1 MDSNRDQ
8 PLAGDLSALAWVQDE
23 LRRTLDQAHKALR
36 RHLRELEQRGAVEA
50 DAEAVVPTAVLQART
65 LIHQGAGALHMI
77 GLPAAARVLSA
88 SEQAVARL
96 AERAAPFDEAAVQ
109 AVEQASF
116 ALLDYLRRALA
127 GQPESPLTLFPQYQ
141 AVLSIAKADRI
152 HPADLWEATE
162 QAEPVPT
169 WDSGFAPL
177 EPDPQVHAA
186 IESAM
191 LKVLRRHDS
200 GSLQRMSD
208 LFAGLSET
216 AEGRTAALWQLAS
229 AFFEAQSLGALKPDL
244 YTKRLISRL
253 LAQLRAVER
262 GATDGPA
269 RLLRDLRF
277 FCAQARPLAGDVAPR
292 LAQVRAGMRLGGAE
306 PVDYTRSPLGRFDPA
321 LLPLARRRVAALK
334 ESWSALVSGDAA
346 LGAAVPEQGALV
358 AESVRQLYPQGDGLA
373 EALLAATQR
382 GTAPSPAMAMEVAT
396 ALLCVDAS
404 LDDVDLAG
412 DAMQERVQRLAERLT
427 TVHTGG
433 EQPPVE
439 PWMEALYREVSDR
452 QTMGSVVQELRAAL
466 AEVEQRL
473 DRFSRH
479 PDDRDALGTV
489 PGALASMRGV
499 LSVLGLDQASHAV
512 QRMRE
517 DIEAVLAAP
526 GDAGEMAT
534 QLVDNVGALSFMID
548 MLGVQP
554 QLAKSL
560 FRFDAASGRFAAVMG
575 HVRAVEPAAP
585 TAEAELIEQV
595 QTLADSATD
604 ERLSDADLSR
614 TLDSL
619 THHAVAADAPQLAEK
634 AAQARDALASATNDA
649 ERDAARAGIAS
660 SLGEFVARQELS
672 PPPESPRSRPMPLDE
687 EPDDMREI
695 FFEEAREVVETAQ
708 AALQDLENHP
718 QDLEALTTV
727 RRAFH
732 TLKGSSRMVGLRDYG
747 EAAWACEQLFNT
759 RLAEAQAEADAPLR
773 EFSARALDS
782 FAQWVESLADGRGEL
797 PDHGRALVAEAHA
810 LRLRQPFSA
819 PVAQAP
825 AAAAPAPVSAAP
837 APVAPVPA
845 PVSATAETLPMEL
858 MPEVEPAPAS
868 AAVAAV
874 APPPQHEVD
883 EPAATQPMADEPTTF
898 RLPPAPAAPARPA
911 AVEWASTAEV
921 PLSDAFAP
929 AGVSATVDLELDL
942 DWPSADVAAAP
953 AADAAP
959 GPVDTAEPAPADA
972 DTDEAERY
980 KVVGP
985 LRIQIALFN
994 IFLNEADEQSRRLG
1008 VEIAEWQHE
1017 LQRPASE
1024 AAIALAHSLAG
1035 NSAAVGYS
1043 DLSNLARRLE
1053 HGLERSAARGQG
1065 QAAEVQLFA
1074 DVAEEIRRLLH
1085 QFAAGFLKPVSPEL
1099 LARLDAHEAHEAQEA
1114 LAAGRSELVEPAAA
1128 EGDEPDAAV
1137 SLVDEPLPQDMPP
1150 PDEVLAEHA
1159 LPEVAELPGLETAE
1173 ASVDHVAEPA
1183 PELVAAEALDDAQA
1197 QPVDEG
1203 PGLGEGAV
1211 AETLPAGEPVLPEEP
1226 VLADELVLADD
1237 ALPVAEVSELPAA
1250 QPADRVDE
1258 DEDAYATRQ
1267 APLGAVR
1274 FTALDEPAEPTQD
1287 RPMAAAPARD
1297 AVWGDIREDLG
1308 TDDAIDDELIAIFL
1322 DEGRELLPALAEAVR
1337 EWEARP
1343 TQEQPAAAAMRVLHT
1358 LKGSARLAGAMRL
1371 GEMAH
1376 RLETAIGV
1384 VRAQGG
1390 ADAAVLG
1397 QLLNGVDAL
1406 AEEFERLQAGPTEA
1420 DASAPLGAVSGE
1432 AAPAVPAASALPT
1445 LTEALPT
1452 VSVVAVDA
1460 PAALATPTLPDPFA
1474 APAADISPAEAAP
1487 GRAGDTVPGAEAA
1500 AGIDWGR
1507 FVRAAAS
1514 QAAGPAGAGAAEA
1527 LSAVVRVRAPLLE
1540 RLVTHAGEVGIA
1552 RARIESDMTQLQ
1564 GSLKELTDNLD
1575 RLRRQLRDLELQ
1587 AETQMASRMEAARQ
1601 AHQSFDPLEM
1611 DRFTRVQELTR
1622 MLAESVGDVG
1632 TVQRGIQQTLQ
1643 STEDQLAVQARLT
1656 RELQDDLLRARM
1668 VEFDTLSDR
1677 LYRVVRQ
1684 AAKESGKQVRLNLVG
1699 GAIELDRSVLD
1710 RMAPAFEHL
1719 LRNAVVHGIE
1729 APALRQAVGKDPAG
1743 QIEIVL
1749 QQAGNE
1755 VRIDVRDDGA
1765 GLNLAR
1771 IADRARQLGVL
1782 SPDARPTEAELA
1794 GLIFQPG
1801 FSTADQVTELAGRG
1815 VGMDV
1820 VRAEVTSLGG
1830 RIETASATGR
1840 GTAFQLLLPLTTAV
1854 TQVVAV
1860 ACGEL
1865 QVAVPAT
1872 LVETVRRVPVDEVEA
1887 AYRSGLLRHGDQ
1899 DLPFFWLG
1907 SLLQHG
1913 VRGTTEGRTASIV
1926 IARSAD
1932 QRVALHVSQIVGNQE
1947 VVVKNL
1953 GPQLA
1958 RLPGLAGMSLL
1969 ASGETVLIYNPV
1981 ALATVYGAD
1990 ARQRLLHWQAGQQV
2004 EDRQPE
2010 ATAAVVAPV
2019 TEAAVP
2025 REENRAPL
2033 VLVVD
2038 DSLTVRRVTQRLL
2051 QREGYRVTLA
2061 RDGLDALEKLADERP
2076 AVMLSDIEMPRMD
2089 GFDLVRNVRGDARL
2103 HDLPVVMIT
2112 SRIAQ
2117 KHREHAQ
2124 ELGVD
2129 HYLGKPY
2136 DEEALLSLVRSYAY
2150 PAVPA

>member
-36 RHLRELEQRGAVEA
+36 RHLRELEQRGAVEP
-50 DAEAVVPTAVLQART
+50 DGEAVVPTAVLQART

-77 GLPAAARVLSA
+77 GLPAAARVLAA

-96 AERAAPFDEAAVQ
+96 ADRAAPFDEAAVQ

-141 AVLSIAKADRI
+141 AVLAIAKAERI

-191 LKVLRRHDS
+191 LKVLRHHDS
-200 GSLQRMSD
+200 ASLQRMSD

-216 AEGRTAALWQLAS
+216 AEGRAAALWQLAS
-229 AFFEAQSLGALKPDL
+229 AFFEGQAVGALKPDL
-244 YTKRLISRL
+244 YTKRLVSRL

-277 FCAQARPLAGDVAPR
+277 FCAQARPMAGEVAPR
-292 LAQVRAGMRLGGAE
+292 LAQVRAGMRLGDAE

-334 ESWSALVSGDAA
+334 ESWSALVAGDAA

-358 AESVRQLYPQGDGLA
+358 AESVRQLYPRGDGLA

-382 GTAPSPAMAMEVAT
+382 GSAPSPAMAMEVAT

-412 DAMQERVQRLAERLT
+412 DAMQERVQRLADRLS

-452 QTMGSVVQELRAAL
+452 QTMGSVVQELRASL

-479 PDDRDALGTV
+479 PDDREALGAV

-517 DIEAVLAAP
+517 DIEAVMAAP
-526 GDAGEMAT
+526 ADASEMAL

-560 FRFDAASGRFAAVMG
+560 FRFDAATGRFAAVMG
-575 HVRAVEPAAP
+575 HARAAEPTLP
-585 TAEAELIEQV
+585 TAETELIEQV

-634 AAQARDALASATNDA
+634 AAQARDALTSATNDA

-660 SLGEFVARQELS
+660 SLGEFVARQEMT
-672 PPPESPRSRPMPLDE
+672 PPPESPRSRPMPLDD

-695 FFEEAREVVETAQ
+695 FFEEAREVVETAR

-747 EAAWACEQLFNT
+747 EAAWACEQLYNT
-759 RLAEAQAEADAPLR
+759 RLAEAQAEADTALR
-773 EFSARALDS
+773 DFSGRALDS
-782 FAQWVESLADGRGEL
+782 FAQWVESLAEGRGEL

-810 LRLRQPFSA
+810 LRLRQP
-819 PVAQAP
+819 VAT
-825 AAAAPAPVSAAP
+825 APAPAPTP
-837 APVAPVPA
+837 APAPVPA
-845 PVSATAETLPMEL
+845 PAPAAPAADAVASAAETLPMDL
-858 MPEVEPAPAS
+858 APEPEPPAPAPLLG
-868 AAVAAV
+868 ADAFEL
-874 APPPQHEVD
+874 P
-883 EPAATQPMADEPTTF
+883 ADEPTTF
-898 RLPPAPAAPARPA
+898 RLPPATAAPSPA

-921 PLSDAFAP
+921 PLFDALASSRGDGP
-929 AGVSATVDLELDL
+929 ATVDLELDL
-942 DWPSADVAAAP
+942 SWPQEPVAADAPTTAPMAAAEP
-953 AADAAP
+953 AADAA
-959 GPVDTAEPAPADA
+959 EPEPDH
-972 DTDEAERY
+972 AERY

-1017 LQRPASE
+1017 LPRPVSE

-1053 HGLERSAARGQG
+1053 HGLERSAARGMAH
-1065 QAAEVQLFA
+1065 AAEVQLFA

-1085 QFAAGFLKPVSPEL
+1085 QFAAGFLKPVAPEL

-1114 LAAGRSELVEPAAA
+1114 LAAGRSELAPLEADVAEPVDLPELAS
-1128 EGDEPDAAV
+1128 PDQA
-1137 SLVDEPLPQDMPP
+1137 DEPLP
-1150 PDEVLAEHA
+1150 
-1159 LPEVAELPGLETAE
+1159 LPEC
-1173 ASVDHVAEPA
+1173 
-1183 PELVAAEALDDAQA
+1183 
-1197 QPVDEG
+1197 
-1203 PGLGEGAV
+1203 
-1211 AETLPAGEPVLPEEP
+1211 
-1226 VLADELVLADD
+1226 
-1237 ALPVAEVSELPAA
+1237 SELPADA
-1250 QPADRVDE
+1250 ALAAEPVESMPEPTAEPISETAPEPTAGTISQPTPEPMVDGLPAAETQADEPAPVPAEE
-1258 DEDAYATRQ
+1258 DLAVNAPAVEAAEDTGETHATRQ

-1274 FTALDEPAEPTQD
+1274 FTALDEPAAPAEE
-1287 RPMAAAPARD
+1287 RPLAAAPAARD
-1297 AVWGDIREDLG
+1297 AVWGDIREDLD
-1308 TDDAIDDELIAIFL
+1308 TEDAIDEELIAIFM

-1337 EWEARP
+1337 EWEAHP
-1343 TQEQPAAAAMRVLHT
+1343 AQEQPAVSAMRVLHT

-1371 GEMAH
+1371 GEIAH

-1390 ADAAVLG
+1390 ADAAVLA
-1397 QLLNGVDAL
+1397 QLFNGVDAL
-1406 AEEFERLQAGPTEA
+1406 AEEFERLQAGPLVADTAAPAATEGR
-1420 DASAPLGAVSGE
+1420 DAGPAAV
-1432 AAPAVPAASALPT
+1432 AAPAVPT

-1460 PAALATPTLPDPFA
+1460 PAMLPAAGLLEPFA
-1474 APAADISPAEAAP
+1474 APAAPTPSPASAGAPAQADAAGTPAAPTGIDWARFVRPVPAEAAAL
-1487 GRAGDTVPGAEAA
+1487 AGT
-1500 AGIDWGR
+1500 
-1507 FVRAAAS
+1507 S
-1514 QAAGPAGAGAAEA
+1514 AAEA
-1527 LSAVVRVRAPLLE
+1527 GSAIVRVRAPLLE

-1552 RARIESDMTQLQ
+1552 RARIETDMTQLQ
-1564 GSLKELTDNLD
+1564 GALKELTDNLD

-1601 AHQSFDPLEM
+1601 AHQAFDPLEM

-1668 VEFDTLSDR
+1668 VQFDTLSDR

-1729 APALRQAVGKDPAG
+1729 SPALRQAVGKDAAG

-1854 TQVVAV
+1854 TQVVAL

-1969 ASGETVLIYNPV
+1969 ANGETVLIYNPV

-1990 ARQRLLHWQAGQQV
+1990 ARQRLLQWQAGQAAG
-2004 EDRQPE
+2004 ERTPE
-2010 ATAAVVAPV
+2010 PAADLVAPV

-2136 DEEALLSLVRSYAY
+2136 DEEALLALVRSYAY